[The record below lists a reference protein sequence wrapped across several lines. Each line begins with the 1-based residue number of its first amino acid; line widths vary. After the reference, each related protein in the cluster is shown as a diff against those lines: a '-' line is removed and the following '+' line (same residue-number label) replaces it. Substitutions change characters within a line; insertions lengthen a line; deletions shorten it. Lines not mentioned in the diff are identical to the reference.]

1 MQQVLLPVK
10 CCPVCQTDFCEQ
22 FAKLLRDTEQKQLDE
37 TGPHGKRQWQLL
49 LRALQDKL
57 QAAVMVQAST
67 AVGFS
72 MCL

>member
-49 LRALQDKL
+49 L
-57 QAAVMVQAST
+57 
-67 AVGFS
+67 
-72 MCL
+72 